1 MLIYLIICFPLR
13 LSVGVAMLCSFLLG
27 LGDSCF
33 NTQLMS
39 IIGFM
44 FPDNSAPAFASLK
57 LIQVRCFLL
66 RVVRVQLFEKKKKL
80 LPKESLNLKKS
91 NQ

>member
-1 MLIYLIICFPLR
+1 MFICFPLR

-66 RVVRVQLFEKKKKL
+66 RVVRVQLFEKKKL